1 VDEVARAVKDAISE
15 IRTISRGLSL
25 PDIDRRSLPELV
37 LRLAEAHKARTG
49 VDVAVSCRIPPGIE
63 LPEAA
68 KICIYRFV
76 QEGLNNGWH
85 HAEGKE
91 QSVDLM
97 IEGDDLRLVVADR
110 GPGFAAPP
118 PGAGADGT
126 TLGLGAQP
134 RRWGRGI
141 GDDIG
146 FKRFVMVREIR
157 VVLVDD
163 HPIYRE
169 GVARTLAD
177 AGGIDVVGQAADG
190 DTAVTVVRDTQP
202 DLVLLDISMPRG
214 GGLPA
219 LARIVQLDCPPKVA
233 MLTASEEDDDLMQA
247 LKLGALGYVLKGV
260 GAGELVEVVRG
271 LADGQSYVSPGL
283 AGRLLV
289 GLRNRGSV
297 AANPLA
303 DLTKREEDILRLVA
317 QGLSNREVGQ
327 SLDLQEKT
335 VKHYMT
341 AILQKLHVRNRVEA
355 AMLAREHLKD

>member
-1 VDEVARAVKDAISE
+1 M
-15 IRTISRGLSL
+15 
-25 PDIDRRSLPELV
+25 DRS
-37 LRLAEAHKARTG
+37 
-49 VDVAVSCRIPPGIE
+49 
-63 LPEAA
+63 
-68 KICIYRFV
+68 
-76 QEGLNNGWH
+76 
-85 HAEGKE
+85 
-91 QSVDLM
+91 
-97 IEGDDLRLVVADR
+97 
-110 GPGFAAPP
+110 
-118 PGAGADGT
+118 
-126 TLGLGAQP
+126 
-134 RRWGRGI
+134 
-141 GDDIG
+141 
-146 FKRFVMVREIR
+146 IR

-177 AGGIDVVGQAADG
+177 AGGIEVVGQAADG
-190 DTAVTVVRDTQP
+190 DAAVAVVSAAQP
-202 DLVLLDISMPRG
+202 DLVLLDVSMPKG

-219 LARIVQLDCPPKVA
+219 LARIMQLEGAPKVA

-247 LKLGALGYVLKGV
+247 LRLGALGYVLKGV

-289 GLRNRGSV
+289 GMRARGT
-297 AANPLA
+297 APANPME

-327 SLDLQEKT
+327 TLDLQEKT

-355 AMLAREHLKD
+355 AMLAREHLKG